1 MTAGYYF
8 YANVIAVAISGLAQA
23 GRAVIGIVFLNRTN
37 VNHSSCG
44 ADSAEFTTTC
54 TIPGEMNNWFRK
66 FLIEFLE
73 TILRT
78 RILSGGK

>member
-44 ADSAEFTTTC
+44 AEC
-54 TIPGEMNNWFRK
+54 GLCRVHHHLHYPRGNE
-66 FLIEFLE
+66 
-73 TILRT
+73 
-78 RILSGGK
+78 